1 MYLVIGLG
9 NPGQHYTKNRHNIGF
24 RLVDYLA
31 DKYNISL
38 KRNECRCAVGTGK
51 IGDEEVLLAKPKT
64 YMNNSGVAVSRL
76 LQKFSVIPAQIIV
89 LYDDLDLP
97 LGQLRVR
104 SRGSAGGHKGIKSII
119 AEIGTSDFK
128 RIKIGIGRP
137 DAGKTERALEEEIVS
152 YVLSDFTTAE
162 EEKVNTVIATA
173 ADALQNLL
181 QESIQS
187 AMNKFNK
194 SGGPV

>member
-24 RLVDYLA
+24 RLVDYLS

-38 KRNECRCAVGTGK
+38 KRNECRSAVGRGN
-51 IGDEEVLLAKPKT
+51 IGDDEVMLAKPKT

-76 LQKFSVIPAQIIV
+76 LQKFSISPAQFIV
-89 LYDDLDLP
+89 VYDDLDLP
-97 LGQLRVR
+97 LGQMRLR

-119 AEIGTSDFK
+119 GEIGTSDFK

-137 DAGKTERALEEEIVS
+137 DTGKPERALEEEIVN
-152 YVLSDFTTAE
+152 YVLSDFTTVE
-162 EEKVNTVIATA
+162 EEKVKTVIATA

-181 QESIQS
+181 QEGIQS

-194 SGGPV
+194 SSGQI